1 MSIRKIGEKL
11 RNGEVL
17 DKEEEKE
24 FDIFR
29 KNHTNIIVLFN
40 KELEKIEFKGNSYI
54 TGRTKRIETI
64 ISKLRRPQHPKLNK
78 IHDIAGSRMIFD
90 SLGDLNDAV
99 NKLNQIKIRDFYEIS
114 DKNKYNY
121 IENPKADG
129 YRGIHKV
136 FKYSNPDNS
145 KINNLK
151 IELQLRTKLQHTWAT
166 AVEIYDMIKKTNL
179 KTTEMNKL
187 NTIPGNFFKCCSMI
201 FEGIES
207 NNDIQIRENINKVYT
222 EKDFKAI
229 LDELYCLKSIKNIK
243 LPEIKSK
250 KENQY
255 FILIT
260 NIEKQET
267 TFFILPFDK
276 NICENKDEND
286 LLINSI
292 YRKIEQK
299 NEKSVVLL
307 LNLKNVKNLQ
317 ETYPNYFLDTKEFV
331 EILEKYKKLYKGGD

>member
-11 RNGEVL
+11 RNGEKL

-29 KNHTNIIVLFN
+29 KNHSNIIALFN
-40 KELEKIEFKGNSYI
+40 KELEKIDFKRKPYI

-64 ISKLRRPQHPKLNK
+64 ISKLCRPQHPKLNK
-78 IHDIAGSRMIFD
+78 IHDIAGSRMIFN
-90 SLGDLNDAV
+90 SLEDLNDA
-99 NKLNQIKIRDFYEIS
+99 LNRLEQIKIKDFYEIS

-121 IENPKADG
+121 IENPKEDG

-136 FKYSNPDNS
+136 FKYSSCDNT
-145 KINNLK
+145 KINDLK
-151 IELQLRTKLQHTWAT
+151 IELQLRTKLQHIWAIT
-166 AVEIYDMIKKTNL
+166 VEIYDMIKKTSL
-179 KTTEMNKL
+179 KTTGMNKL
-187 NTIPGNFFKCCSMI
+187 KSIPGNFFKCCSLI
-201 FEGIES
+201 FEGIE
-207 NNDIQIRENINKVYT
+207 NNNSDQIRENINRVYT
-222 EKDFKAI
+222 KEEFKEI

-250 KENQY
+250 KGNQY

-260 NIEKQET
+260 DVEKQET
-267 TFFILPFDK
+267 TFFILPSDEK
-276 NICENKDEND
+276 IYENEDEND
-286 LLINSI
+286 LSINSI

-299 NEKSVVLL
+299 NEKAVVLL

-317 ETYPNYFLDTKEFV
+317 ETYPNYFLNTKEFV
-331 EILEKYKKLYKGGD
+331 EILENYWKLYKGGD